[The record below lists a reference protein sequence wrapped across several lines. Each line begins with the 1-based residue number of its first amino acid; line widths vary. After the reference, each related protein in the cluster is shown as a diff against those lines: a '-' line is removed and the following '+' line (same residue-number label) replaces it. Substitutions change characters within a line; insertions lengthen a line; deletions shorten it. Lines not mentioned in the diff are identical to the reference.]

1 MLSTIRNLF
10 SPGDEDKQPEP
21 VCFLAGSAARLAP
34 IRDALAVYKANGEH
48 FPSISALLEAAAGRP
63 PDLVFLDLTLS
74 VAACHDALAA
84 LAALPRRGAVQL
96 VSPAETHTY
105 EQVCAIGQLR
115 FAGEQKGLKMMAAL
129 QPPYQAD
136 AVCRTVQ
143 ELGLRRDEAGRP
155 KVTLA
160 QALKNDWLQL
170 WYQPKIDLATKRLSG
185 AEGLIR
191 VHHPKHGVIF
201 PDKFLPG
208 ASEDDMLALT
218 ERVILSALGDW
229 DALAGN
235 GIPLKLAVNTPVS
248 ALVKLPIAQMLR
260 EQRPHAPNWPGLI
273 LEVTEDEIVKD
284 LDIANDVANEL
295 RAHHCNLAIDDFGA
309 GYSSLA
315 RLRQLPFSELKIDR
329 SYVTA
334 CDSDRTNAG
343 VVEVIVE
350 LAHRFGLKTVAEG
363 IETTHESHKLQG
375 IGCHVGQGYLF
386 ARPMEKDK
394 FVQLLRRRTVVDPA
408 DQARESLGRPLP
420 ALRFNARP

>member
-34 IRDALAVYKANGEH
+34 IRDALAIYKANGEH
-48 FPSISALLEAAAGRP
+48 FSSIPALLEAAAGRP

-191 VHHPKHGVIF
+191 VHHPKHGIIF

>member
-48 FPSISALLEAAAGRP
+48 FTSISALLEAAAGRP

>member
-34 IRDALAVYKANGEH
+34 IRDALAIYKANGEH
-48 FPSISALLEAAAGRP
+48 FSSIPALLEAAAGRP

-191 VHHPKHGVIF
+191 VHHPKHGIIF

-408 DQARESLGRPLP
+408 DQARESLGRPRP
-420 ALRFNARP
+420 APRVPARP

>member
-191 VHHPKHGVIF
+191 VHHPRHGVIF